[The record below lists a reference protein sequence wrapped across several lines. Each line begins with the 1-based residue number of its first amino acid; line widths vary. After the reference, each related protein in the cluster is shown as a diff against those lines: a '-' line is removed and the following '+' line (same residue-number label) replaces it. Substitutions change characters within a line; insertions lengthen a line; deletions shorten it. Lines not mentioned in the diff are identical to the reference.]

1 MLRNGDYRL
10 PCRGVQPGILA
21 VFQQIPYTGVIPRDF
36 SVCVRTILPPL
47 RGLIVSHF
55 LPTAYAVGFNLA
67 PLRG

>member
-1 MLRNGDYRL
+1 MTALFRPYGAFHLSCVL
-10 PCRGVQPGILA
+10 PQG
-21 VFQQIPYTGVIPRDF
+21 F